1 MGRKPQGR
9 DYDPE
14 IRKTKAGSRFYTA
27 WKKARSAPHCDEWD
41 DFFGFYE
48 WAAKSDY
55 VLGARLCLIDDTGM
69 YCPENVFWDVPGRAT
84 EYETSDE
91 EFIYEWNVTVYRIRK
106 HLGMPPLEGT
116 SYADIML

>member
-9 DYDPE
+9 DYNPE
-14 IRKTKAGSRFYTA
+14 IRKTEVGSRFYTA

-69 YCPENVFWDVPGRAT
+69 YCPENVVWYAH
-84 EYETSDE
+84 DE
-91 EFIYEWNVTVYRIRK
+91 EVKDTEAFIYEWNMTVNRIRK